1 MSACF
6 ISFYFWYI
14 FHVLIGFFIF
24 NVWLYFDERRVF
36 TGFVF
41 CFKCFLCMD
50 WNRLFLI
57 LGNLCFHSFEN
68 YSYAAKSGSEHPVS
82 REITEG
88 RMIVFRI
95 H

>member
-1 MSACF
+1 
-6 ISFYFWYI
+6 
-14 FHVLIGFFIF
+14 
-24 NVWLYFDERRVF
+24 
-36 TGFVF
+36 
-41 CFKCFLCMD
+41 MD

-68 YSYAAKSGSEHPVS
+68 YSYAAKSGSEHSVS
-82 REITEG
+82 REITDG